1 MNRAKKPTNAALQ
14 DMLEAERNLCRY
26 LMNKEEERSNVVQIL
41 DRVLDSQITT
51 LQAVKSMLRHIDVR
65 VRNYDD
71 DVPF

>member
-14 DMLEAERNLCRY
+14 HMLEAERNLCRY